1 MKQLGIRDYRV
12 ELLRETPDEAI
23 SLVKRYARVVSGLD
37 DGRQAWRELRVLSQL
52 GVTRGTLE
60 D

>member
-1 MKQLGIRDYRV
+1 V
-12 ELLRETPDEAI
+12 ELLRETAAEVGP
-23 SLVKRYARVVSGLD
+23 LVRRYARVIAGEE
-37 DGRQAWRELRVLSQL
+37 DGHSAWRQLKVLSQL